1 MEFQI
6 LAVGNLKEDYLKKGI
21 AEYAKRLSAYGGLSV
36 TEVKEENKGTVEDI
50 KRAEG
55 QSILRRIRPDSYVIA
70 LAIGGKSLSSE
81 ELAEKIE
88 EIGTYR
94 SSLVSFII
102 GGSHGLAG
110 EVLERA
116 DLLLSFS
123 RMTFPHQLMRLIL
136 AEQIYRA
143 VKIIRKE
150 QYHK

>member
-6 LAVGNLKEDYLKKGI
+6 IAVGNLKEDYLKKGI
-21 AEYAKRLSAYGGLSV
+21 GEYSKRLSTYGGLSV
-36 TEVKEENKGTVEDI
+36 IEVREESKGTVEEI

-55 QSILRRIRPDSYVIA
+55 QSILRRIRPDSFVIA
-70 LAIGGKSLSSE
+70 LAIQGTSLSSE
-81 ELAEKIE
+81 ELAMKIE
-88 EIGTYR
+88 ETGTYR
-94 SSLVSFII
+94 SSQICFII
-102 GGSHGLAG
+102 GGSHGLYG
-110 EVLERA
+110 EVLDRA